1 MFGFPIPI
9 VNWIIT
15 YGIGF
20 IIVAMFVRAIASWFG
35 INERYAIIRFLAKV
49 SDPFIVP
56 IRRILPPVGVIDIS
70 FFIAF
75 FMLRVFMLLLQ
86 QSIPSSW

>member
-35 INERYAIIRFLAKV
+35 ITERYAIIRFLAKV

>member
-1 MFGFPIPI
+1 MFGFSIPI
-9 VNWIIT
+9 VNWLIT

-49 SDPFIVP
+49 SDPFILP

>member
-1 MFGFPIPI
+1 MFGFSIPI

-35 INERYAIIRFLAKV
+35 INERYAIIRFLARV

-56 IRRILPPVGVIDIS
+56 IRRILPPVGIFDIS

>member
-15 YGIGF
+15 FGIGF
-20 IIVAMFVRAIASWFG
+20 IIIAMFVRAIASWFG
-35 INERYAIIRFLAKV
+35 INERYAIIRFLARV

-56 IRRILPPVGVIDIS
+56 IRRILPPVGIFDIA

>member
-1 MFGFPIPI
+1 MFGFSIPI

-49 SDPFIVP
+49 SDPFILP

>member
-9 VNWIIT
+9 VNWIIV

-35 INERYAIIRFLAKV
+35 IDERYAIIRFMAKV
-49 SDPFIVP
+49 SDPFILP
-56 IRRILPPVGVIDIS
+56 IRRILPPVGVFDIS

-75 FMLRVFMLLLQ
+75 FMLRVFILLLQ

>member
-20 IIVAMFVRAIASWFG
+20 VIVAMIVRAIASWFG
-35 INERYAIIRFLAKV
+35 INERYAIIRFLARV

-56 IRRILPPVGVIDIS
+56 IRRILPPVGIFDIS